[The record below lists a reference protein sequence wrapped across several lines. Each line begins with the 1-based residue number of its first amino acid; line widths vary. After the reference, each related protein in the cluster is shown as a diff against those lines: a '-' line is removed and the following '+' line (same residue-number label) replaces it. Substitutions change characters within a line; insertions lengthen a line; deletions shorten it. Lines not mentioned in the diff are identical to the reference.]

1 MEEHALSTPPP
12 SGPHHSEHELRKGL
26 IAGVLAYVLWGL
38 LTIYWKKLHGFPPFE
53 LIGWRIMASFVV
65 LIGLAIANRRV
76 KAIASAAFSRQLAA
90 RIAAAAVLVT
100 VNWSSYVWAV
110 SHDHVIETALG
121 YFMAPLLT
129 MWLGVSVLKERLN
142 TAQKTTIGLAVVAIG
157 ILTVGY
163 GRLPF
168 LALLIAGS
176 WALYGL
182 LKRQI
187 PMSSLDSLTAEMMW
201 LVLPAI
207 VLAIT
212 QSSQTSSITNT
223 ADGVHWVLVI
233 LTGVITVIP
242 LWMFGL
248 AAKRVPLTVLGP
260 LQYSVP
266 TINFLLG
273 WLAYNEELDA
283 TRVVGFA
290 FVWVALAVLATDT
303 ARRSQRARV
312 QRAVS

>member
-1 MEEHALSTPPP
+1 MTT
-12 SGPHHSEHELRKGL
+12 
-26 IAGVLAYVLWGL
+26 GVLAYILWGL
-38 LTIYWKKLHGFPPFE
+38 LTIYWKELHGFPPFE

-65 LIGLAIANRRV
+65 LFGLAVVNRRV
-76 KAIASAAFSRQLAA
+76 RQIAAAAFSRELAA
-90 RIAAAAVLVT
+90 RIAAAALLVT

-129 MWLGVSVLKERLN
+129 MWLGVSVLKEKLN
-142 TAQKTTIGLAVVAIG
+142 ASQKAAIALAVVAIA

-182 LKRQI
+182 LKRQV
-187 PMSSLDSLTAEMMW
+187 PMTSLDSLTAEMMW
-201 LVLPAI
+201 LIIPAI
-207 VLAIT
+207 ILAIT
-212 QSSQTSSITNT
+212 QSSQTSSITAT
-223 ADGVHWVLVI
+223 ADEVHWVLVV
-233 LTGVITVIP
+233 LTGLITVVP
-242 LWMFGL
+242 LWMFGH

-273 WLAYNEELDA
+273 WLAYGEHLDA

-290 FVWVALAVLATDT
+290 FVWIALVVLATDT

-312 QRAVS
+312 QRVVG

>member
-1 MEEHALSTPPP
+1 MEEHTLSTPPP
-12 SGPHHSEHELRKGL
+12 SGPHHPEHELRKGL

-142 TAQKTTIGLAVVAIG
+142 TAQKMTIGLAVVAIG

-212 QSSQTSSITNT
+212 QSSQTSSITT
-223 ADGVHWVLVI
+223 KADGVHWVLVI
-233 LTGVITVIP
+233 LTGVITVVP

>member
-1 MEEHALSTPPP
+1 
-12 SGPHHSEHELRKGL
+12 
-26 IAGVLAYVLWGL
+26 
-38 LTIYWKKLHGFPPFE
+38 
-53 LIGWRIMASFVV
+53 MASFVV

-142 TAQKTTIGLAVVAIG
+142 TAQKMTIGLAVVAIG

-212 QSSQTSSITNT
+212 QSSQTSSITT
-223 ADGVHWVLVI
+223 KADGVHWVLVI
-233 LTGVITVIP
+233 LTGVITVVP

>member
-1 MEEHALSTPPP
+1 M
-12 SGPHHSEHELRKGL
+12 
-26 IAGVLAYVLWGL
+26 IAGVVAYVTWGL
-38 LTIYWKKLHGFPPFE
+38 LTIYWKELHGFPPFE
-53 LIGWRIMASFVV
+53 LIGWRIMASFFV
-65 LIGLAIANRRV
+65 LVALAVANRRV
-76 KAIASAAFSRQLAA
+76 KAIAAAAFSKQLAA
-90 RIAAAAVLVT
+90 RIAAAALLVT

-129 MWLGVSVLKERLN
+129 MWLGVAVLKEKLN
-142 TAQKTTIGLAVVAIG
+142 TAQKTTITLAVVAIC
-157 ILTVGY
+157 ILTVSY
-163 GRLPF
+163 ERLPI

-176 WALYGL
+176 WAFYGL
-182 LKRQI
+182 LKRQV

-201 LVLPAI
+201 LIVPAI

-212 QSSQTSSITNT
+212 QSSQSSSITVD
-223 ADGVHWVLVI
+223 ADGAHWVLVI
-233 LTGVITVIP
+233 LTGLITVVP
-242 LWMFGL
+242 LWMFGF

-283 TRVVGFA
+283 TRVLGFA
-290 FVWVALAVLATDT
+290 FVWAALVVLGIDT
-303 ARRSQRARV
+303 ARRSQRARA
-312 QRAVS
+312 QRAFG

>member
-1 MEEHALSTPPP
+1 MEEHALNTAP
-12 SGPHHSEHELRKGL
+12 SPGPNHDEHDLRKGL
-26 IAGVLAYVLWGL
+26 VAGVLAYVLWGL
-38 LTIYWKKLHGFPPFE
+38 LTIYWKELHGFPPFE

-65 LIGLAIANRRV
+65 LFGLAVVNRRV
-76 KAIASAAFSRQLAA
+76 RIIARAAFSKQLAA

-129 MWLGVSVLKERLN
+129 MWLGVSVLKEKLN
-142 TAQKTTIGLAVVAIG
+142 AAQKTTIGLAVVAIG

-182 LKRQI
+182 LKRQV
-187 PMSSLDSLTAEMMW
+187 PLSSLDSLTAEMMW
-201 LVLPAI
+201 LVVPAI
-207 VLAIT
+207 VLAFT
-212 QSSQTSSITNT
+212 QSSQSSSITNK
-223 ADGVHWVLVI
+223 ADGLHWVLVV
-233 LTGVITVIP
+233 LTGLITVVP
-242 LWMFGL
+242 LWMFGF

-290 FVWVALAVLATDT
+290 FVWLALGVLATDT
-303 ARRSQRARV
+303 ARRSKRARV
-312 QRAVS
+312 QRAVG